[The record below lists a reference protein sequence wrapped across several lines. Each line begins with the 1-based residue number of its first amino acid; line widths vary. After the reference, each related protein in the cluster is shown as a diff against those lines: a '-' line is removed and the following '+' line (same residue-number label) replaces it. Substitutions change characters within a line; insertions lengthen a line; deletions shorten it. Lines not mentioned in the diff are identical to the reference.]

1 MCHIFYQK
9 CNPNALQGGELRSPL
24 DPPRRSCTVAEQTN
38 EQSSEKVKERRSK
51 YLTVRL
57 TPSEY
62 KNLQAEAESFG
73 QTLSDHIREKLNRPL
88 TRRAR
93 RKTKADC
100 TDELLYQIK
109 KIGNN
114 LNQIAHYAN
123 TTKELDLEVL
133 KSLAAIEEQLKG
145 LL

>member
-1 MCHIFYQK
+1 M
-9 CNPNALQGGELRSPL
+9 
-24 DPPRRSCTVAEQTN
+24 AEQTN

>member
-1 MCHIFYQK
+1 MSQTPCKEGSFAPPLTPLY
-9 CNPNALQGGELRSPL
+9 RSY
-24 DPPRRSCTVAEQTN
+24 TVAEQAN
-38 EQSSEKVKERRSK
+38 EQSDEKVKPERRSK

-57 TPSEY
+57 TPTEY
-62 KNLQAEAESFG
+62 KNLQAEAEAFG

-88 TRRAR
+88 TKRAK
-93 RKTKADC
+93 RKTKPDC

-133 KSLAAIEEQLKG
+133 KSLAKIEEQLKG